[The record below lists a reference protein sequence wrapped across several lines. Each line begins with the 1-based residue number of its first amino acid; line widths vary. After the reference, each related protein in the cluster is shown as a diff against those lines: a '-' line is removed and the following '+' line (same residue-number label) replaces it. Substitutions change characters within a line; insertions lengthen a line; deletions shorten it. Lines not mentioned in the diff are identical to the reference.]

1 MGEVFLE
8 YAKELFRQGKLKE
21 AHETA
26 RFVFSNDPHC
36 PGVRPLL
43 AIYAA
48 LLNRNSDILRINC
61 YSVLGVSSSASDQ
74 QIAHR
79 FCSIKKLVALARS
92 PFPVVDR
99 FSTAAAAE
107 EANSL
112 LNYAFQVLSDQKSR
126 SHFDASWNVKP
137 AAATAIPLADKKKKL
152 LPLTPPLADKKKPQ
166 SPLAERKKPQ
176 PQPPLAER
184 KKPQPQVAERKKPQP
199 PVAERKKPQP
209 PVAERKKPR
218 VLPPRP
224 EPLAEKRKRELTAPP
239 LAEKKKPLQL
249 TTPAPPAP
257 VDGKRKRE
265 IILNVPESKKPSKSE
280 KQPIKRIRVVM
291 SEETWR
297 GY

>member
-8 YAKELFRQGKLKE
+8 NAKELFREGKLKE

-48 LLNRNSDILRINC
+48 LLNRNSDLLRVNC

-79 FCSIKKLVALARS
+79 FCSIKKLVAVARS

-137 AAATAIPLADKKKKL
+137 AATPVADKKKKL
-152 LPLTPPLADKKKPQ
+152 LPPTPPLPEKKKPQ
-166 SPLAERKKPQ
+166 PL
-176 PQPPLAER
+176 PPLAER
-184 KKPQPQVAERKKPQP
+184 KKSRVLPPPQKKEPQLISPPPIADRKK
-199 PVAERKKPQP
+199 A
-209 PVAERKKPR
+209 R

-239 LAEKKKPLQL
+239 PSLLAEKKKPLQL
-249 TTPAPPAP
+249 TTP
-257 VDGKRKRE
+257 RKRE
-265 IILNVPESKKPSKSE
+265 IILHVPESSKS
-280 KQPIKRIRVVM
+280 KIKRVRVVM
-291 SEETWR
+291 PEET
-297 GY
+297 